1 MHVNTIN
8 TLNWHCFIVL
18 SCVHTVHTDQ
28 ARNQTIR
35 ACGQHSPAQSDTP
48 LFVVF
53 VTTLGARLCLD
64 RWITSLHYADT
75 QTASIQRITH
85 NNRRDKDGNEP
96 AGCCGVCL
104 ISSHTT
110 PQQHNI
116 NSIRSGFCGVMGSDE
131 NLCSVSC
138 MIWSL
143 SADPINQ

>member
-110 PQQHNI
+110 PQQQQHQV
-116 NSIRSGFCGVMGSDE
+116 RLLWRSDE
-131 NLCSVSC
+131 KLCSVSC

-143 SADPINQ
+143 SADPIKQ